1 MKLLGID
8 VGGSGIK
15 GAIVDTKK
23 GVLLTDRY
31 RIETPQPATPNAVI
45 QTITKVIAY
54 FDWKGDVGIGF
65 PAAVVNDV
73 VRTASNID
81 KSWIGINAFASEIEQ
96 ETGCATHLVND
107 VDAAGFAEMK
117 FGAGKKEKGVVLIA
131 AFGTGIG
138 TAIFNKKK
146 LLPNTELGHI
156 YLENTIKGEDMLRIL
171 FGKRTIWILKLGE
184 SELIFICPISKNYFI
199 PTLS

>member
-54 FDWKGDVGIGF
+54 FD
-65 PAAVVNDV
+65 
-73 VRTASNID
+73 
-81 KSWIGINAFASEIEQ
+81 
-96 ETGCATHLVND
+96 
-107 VDAAGFAEMK
+107 
-117 FGAGKKEKGVVLIA
+117 
-131 AFGTGIG
+131 
-138 TAIFNKKK
+138 
-146 LLPNTELGHI
+146 
-156 YLENTIKGEDMLRIL
+156 
-171 FGKRTIWILKLGE
+171 
-184 SELIFICPISKNYFI
+184 
-199 PTLS
+199 